1 MRVQATSKIFSICGE
16 SVSGLRWGVGE
27 RIFGWREGLTRPMP
41 WTSMDCFENCRVTS
55 TRSFAISMGNL
66 NVMEVSGDV
75 EERKP
80 LAMES
85 CQTIVRSHC

>member
-1 MRVQATSKIFSICGE
+1 MGCMLEWESEQLRGE
-16 SVSGLRWGVGE
+16 S
-27 RIFGWREGLTRPMP
+27 LTRPMP
-41 WTSMDCFENCRVTS
+41 WTSIDCFENWRVTS
-55 TRSFAISMGNL
+55 TRSLAISIGNL
-66 NVMEVSGDV
+66 NVIDVSGDV